1 MIHIPST
8 FLSKWDSCLA
18 SSDFNWDTVNVLWKQ
33 RKHYKLNHVEFT
45 WAIDAMW
52 LVLHHYHDIR
62 QLIKQSLTRCVGSS
76 ALICLAVPTS
86 EPHYSKK
93 AISWSWGWAELHQ
106 GKKRKV
112 EDRTNTVY
120 NQQIV
125 TVCVTL
131 KRKANMLKPSKGYK
145 KSFNL
150 ILLASDVKFY

>member
-1 MIHIPST
+1 MHIPST

-45 WAIDAMW
+45 WTIDAMW
-52 LVLHHYHDIR
+52 LVMHHYW
-62 QLIKQSLTRCVGSS
+62 LPVWGVSLCF
-76 ALICLAVPTS
+76 AVPTS

-93 AISWSWGWAELHQ
+93 AISCWLKPGGVTF

-120 NQQIV
+120 NQQTV
-125 TVCVTL
+125 TECDTL